1 MTRSAPRTLT
11 LEHSADR
18 APRHSVKRLVRPL
31 SHLLHLMSGRNDAST
46 PIITPTKMNAPKV
59 NNQLLSRHQ
68 GRNDQ
73 VRETSVTAGQV
84 DAQTHSPRTSSAPAR
99 PEIKPTVNPFLR
111 FGHIRALATPN
122 VTLSDAPPQTHDMKR
137 RRNRRVRSSK
147 S

>member
-46 PIITPTKMNAPKV
+46 PIVTSTKMNAPKV

-73 VRETSVTAGQV
+73 VRETSVTAGHV
-84 DAQTHSPRTSSAPAR
+84 DAHKQSPKTSAAAMRPATS
-99 PEIKPTVNPFLR
+99 PTTQPFL
-111 FGHIRALATPN
+111 
-122 VTLSDAPPQTHDMKR
+122 
-137 RRNRRVRSSK
+137 
-147 S
+147 